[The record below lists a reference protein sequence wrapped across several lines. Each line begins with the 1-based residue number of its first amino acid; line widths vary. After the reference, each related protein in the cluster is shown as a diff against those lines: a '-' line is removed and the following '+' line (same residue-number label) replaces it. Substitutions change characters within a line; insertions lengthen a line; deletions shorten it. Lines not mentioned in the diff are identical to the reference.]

1 MLYQTGETE
10 VGEEE
15 DSTEAKGLGSCI
27 KQICQRQVPSSEG
40 KNKAGQGKG
49 IVGRA
54 NEVRQV
60 VTSV

>member
-15 DSTEAKGLGSCI
+15 DEAEDKGLGSCI
-27 KQICQRQVPSSEG
+27 KHRCQRQVPSSEG
-40 KNKAGQGKG
+40 RNKAGQGNG

-60 VTSV
+60 GTSV